1 MLRVDIQKW
10 QQSQEDLRVQALQA
24 EHPRTRERFLAL
36 YEVTQ
41 GTSAT
46 QVGKETQRNPQTV
59 MAWIHLYNDS
69 GPTALHYRHTGGH
82 PPLYPNQP
90 SKKSTD
96 NFSSLWK

>member
-69 GPTALHYRHTGGH
+69 GPTALH
-82 PPLYPNQP
+82 
-90 SKKSTD
+90 
-96 NFSSLWK
+96 